1 MKLQLTRPLVTLD
14 IESTGV
20 DAEKDKIIE
29 LCLLKRYPDG
39 TTEIRTRRF
48 NPGIAIPQEVIDIHG
63 ITDEMV
69 KDEPEF
75 KVFAKSIL
83 SWLQGCDIAFFG
95 GNKFDIKILY
105 NEFRRAGVTWDYMQ
119 HFLVDVGNIYKIKEP
134 RTLDAGVMFY
144 LNKEHVGAHGAESDT
159 IATLDILDVQMEKY
173 GDIPDNIEAL
183 ALFSNF
189 DRPVLDLSGKFR
201 TDDDG
206 DIVFNFG
213 PKFGMKAKYNIDT
226 LEWMLSKDFPADTCS
241 VCYKLMEEFGGNN
254 FDDNNY

>member
-1 MKLQLTRPLVTLD
+1 
-14 IESTGV
+14 
-20 DAEKDKIIE
+20 
-29 LCLLKRYPDG
+29 
-39 TTEIRTRRF
+39 
-48 NPGIAIPQEVIDIHG
+48 
-63 ITDEMV
+63 
-69 KDEPEF
+69 
-75 KVFAKSIL
+75 
-83 SWLQGCDIAFFG
+83 
-95 GNKFDIKILY
+95 
-105 NEFRRAGVTWDYMQ
+105 
-119 HFLVDVGNIYKIKEP
+119 
-134 RTLDAGVMFY
+134 
-144 LNKEHVGAHGAESDT
+144 
-159 IATLDILDVQMEKY
+159 MEKY

-254 FDDNNY
+254 FDDNNYIFGAKAHSSRSVGGMQATCSVNRTTKLILF

>member
-1 MKLQLTRPLVTLD
+1 
-14 IESTGV
+14 
-20 DAEKDKIIE
+20 
-29 LCLLKRYPDG
+29 
-39 TTEIRTRRF
+39 
-48 NPGIAIPQEVIDIHG
+48 
-63 ITDEMV
+63 
-69 KDEPEF
+69 
-75 KVFAKSIL
+75 
-83 SWLQGCDIAFFG
+83 
-95 GNKFDIKILY
+95 
-105 NEFRRAGVTWDYMQ
+105 
-119 HFLVDVGNIYKIKEP
+119 
-134 RTLDAGVMFY
+134 MFY

-241 VCYKLMEEFGGNN
+241 VCCELMEEFGGNN